1 MSDNVEL
8 NPQSG
13 GAVVGADEVTDDTLG
28 TVKVQYVKLMDGA
41 LDGTAKSAI
50 DANGLDVDVTR
61 VGGTVTIGPVAGT
74 VTVQDGGGAI
84 TVDGTVAATQSGTWN
99 IGAITTLPA
108 IAGTVA
114 VSSLPA
120 VSGTVT
126 ATPSGTQTVTGTV
139 AATQSGSWTVT
150 SNVGTGTRPISGTV
164 GVSSGTVTIS
174 NASIP
179 VTDNGGSLTVDGTV
193 AATQSGTW
201 NIGSITTLPAISG
214 TVTSV
219 AGTGTR
225 TVAGTVSVSTL
236 PAVSGTVT
244 VSSITSAL
252 PAGTNAIG
260 KLSANSGVDIGDVD
274 VLSIVPG
281 TGATNLGKAEDAL
294 HASGDVGV
302 MALGVRNDNAATA
315 RSGANADYT
324 PLAVNAA
331 GEVFVVHR
339 SGATLANGAGT
350 VTTSTAQVLAAS
362 TTRRSVLIT
371 NLGTATIWVGASGV
385 AANSG
390 ARLKPDESLVID
402 KAATA
407 AIHAVATSGS
417 SPIAF
422 LTEAD

>member
-126 ATPSGTQTVTGTV
+126 ATPTGTQTVAGTV

-164 GVSSGTVTIS
+164 GVSSGTVTVA

-193 AATQSGTW
+193 A
-201 NIGSITTLPAISG
+201 
-214 TVTSV
+214 
-219 AGTGTR
+219 
-225 TVAGTVSVSTL
+225 
-236 PAVSGTVT
+236 

-281 TGATNLGKAEDAL
+281 TGATNLGKAEDAA
-294 HASGDVGV
+294 HTSGDVGV
-302 MALGVRNDNAATA
+302 MALGVRNDNAATS

-331 GEVFVVHR
+331 GEVFVVQR